1 MADITEVFK
10 VEISGVLVLSYGM
23 DDTAPDPNSWDL
35 AVLLDELTMTMHAS
49 PTATLTLVHSSYP
62 VVEVPPVLPKD
73 EDRPGYCHG
82 CVRIEMDKLDYG
94 QVFHAFRVVGSDDCE
109 SCNENLLDERQLAES
124 E

>member
-35 AVLLDELTMTMHAS
+35 PILLDELTMTMHAS

-73 EDRPGYCHG
+73 EDRPGYCED
-82 CVRIEMDKLDYG
+82 CVKMKIDQMSYG
-94 QVFHAFRVVGSDDCE
+94 EVFPAFRSVGSSDC
-109 SCNENLLDERQLAES
+109 SYENCGAYNGDNA
-124 E
+124 